1 MESTPQIKQ
10 LAVGTT
16 LCNGKYVIEK
26 VIGEGGFGIT
36 YFARHTL
43 LNHCYAIKE
52 FFVSGR
58 CVRNTYHHTISLQDI
73 SPELF
78 DKYRQRF
85 VDEAKTLINLD
96 HPGVVKVVDIFEENN
111 TSYIVMPFI
120 EGETMQHMVE
130 RQGKLPYEVAVNYI
144 AQLSEAVAYIHGK
157 HILHRDIKPENLII
171 TPENKVVLIDFGSA
185 REFVNDEVQRHT
197 AILTQGYAP
206 PEQYAAQSRKGNYTD
221 IYAMGAVFYFAVTGQ
236 KPIDSASR
244 SIEKLPEPIE
254 LVPNLPKEANRTIM
268 KAMQLK
274 PEDRHQT
281 VQEFMVDL
289 VGEEAAT
296 GKTLVASAGK
306 PAPKAKSKKKI
317 LPIILGAVGL
327 AVVALAVVLIVLLGI
342 GNKEIEPEEMAI
354 ESFAEDLAVIHQLSS
369 GEEYTY
375 EGETDTLG
383 VANGFGTATFD
394 DREYMGY
401 FKDGNMEGNGE
412 LTYTS
417 GAKEGRVYKARFVNN
432 RIVDTCTV
440 VSGKNVFVGL
450 LNDNMDYDNGTL
462 VNEETNETYI
472 ITNGNFVLKQR

>member
-1 MESTPQIKQ
+1 MENTPQIKQ

-16 LCNGKYVIEK
+16 LCNGKYVIER

-43 LNHCYAIKE
+43 LNHAFVIKE

-58 CVRNTYHHTISLQDI
+58 CVRDTHHHTISLQDI
-73 SPELF
+73 SPETF
-78 DKYRQRF
+78 AKYRQRF
-85 VDEAKTLINLD
+85 VEEAKTLINLD

-111 TSYIVMPFI
+111 TSYIVMPFV
-120 EGETMQHMVE
+120 EGETLQHIVDT
-130 RQGKLPYEVAVNYI
+130 RGKLPYDVAVNYI
-144 AQLSEAVAYIHGK
+144 AQLSEAVAYIHDR
-157 HILHRDIKPENLII
+157 HILHRDIKPDNLMI

-206 PEQYAAQSRKGNYTD
+206 PEQYASTSRKGNYTD
-221 IYAMGAVFYFAVTGQ
+221 IYAIGAVFYFAVTGE

-244 SIEKLPEPIE
+244 SIEQLVEPIK
-254 LVPNLPKEANRTIM
+254 LVPNLPVEANRPIM

-281 VQEFMVDL
+281 IQEFMIDL
-289 VGEEAAT
+289 VGKET
-296 GKTLVASAGK
+296 VAGK
-306 PAPKAKSKKKI
+306 VAAKPAAKSAPKAKSKA

-327 AVVALAVVLIVLLGI
+327 AVVAGIVVLVLALG
-342 GNKEIEPEEMAI
+342 GKDKKEKDVPPETLIEEVVQPQ
-354 ESFAEDLAVIHQLSS
+354 FKLST

-375 EGETDTLG
+375 TGETDTLG
-383 VANGFGTATFD
+383 VPNGFGTAVFP

-401 FKDGNMEGNGE
+401 FKDGDMEGHGE
-412 LTYTS
+412 LTFTS
-417 GAKEGRVYKARFVNN
+417 GPKEGRVYKAVFVGN
-432 RIVDTCTV
+432 RIFDTCTV

-450 LNDNMDYDNGTL
+450 LNDNMDYDNGIL
-462 VNEETNETYI
+462 VNEEADETYI
-472 ITNGNFVLKQR
+472 ITNGNFELKTK

>member
-1 MESTPQIKQ
+1 MDNNPQIKQ
-10 LAVGTT
+10 LTAGTT
-16 LCNGKYVIEK
+16 LCNGKYVIER

-43 LNHCYAIKE
+43 LDHCYAIKE

-111 TSYIVMPFI
+111 TSYIVMSYV
-120 EGETMQHMVE
+120 EGETLQHMVE
-130 RQGKLPYEVAVNYI
+130 RKGKLPYDVAVNYI
-144 AQLSEAVAYIHGK
+144 AQLAEAVAYIHDK

-206 PEQYAAQSRKGNYTD
+206 PEQYAAQSKKGNYTD

-254 LVPNLPKEANRTIM
+254 LVPNLSKDANRTIM
-268 KAMQLK
+268 KALQLK

-281 VQEFMVDL
+281 VREFMVDL
-289 VGEEAAT
+289 VGEEAVFSKKPSVA
-296 GKTLVASAGK
+296 VNASASK
-306 PAPKAKSKKKI
+306 PKSKV
-317 LPIILGAVGL
+317 LPVVLGAVGL
-327 AVVALAVVLIVLLGI
+327 AVVAIIVVLLL
-342 GNKEIEPEEMAI
+342 NKGSKDDMIEEQETIEALAEEVQPT
-354 ESFAEDLAVIHQLSS
+354 FKLST

-375 EGETDTLG
+375 DGETNSLG
-383 VANGFGTATFD
+383 VPEGFGTAVFN
-394 DREYMGY
+394 DREYKGY
-401 FKDGNMEGNGE
+401 FKDGNMEGYGE

-417 GAKEGRVYKARFVNN
+417 GEWKNRVYKAFFVNN
-432 RIVDTCTV
+432 RILDTCTMV
-440 VSGKNVFVGL
+440 TGSFEFHGSLKDDMNYSTGIMKN
-450 LNDNMDYDNGTL
+450 M
-462 VNEETNETYI
+462 ETNEIDRYEDGEWVET
-472 ITNGNFVLKQR
+472 FSKK

>member
-1 MESTPQIKQ
+1 MENTPQIKQ

-16 LCNGKYVIEK
+16 LCNGKYVIER

-43 LNHCYAIKE
+43 LNHAFVIKE

-58 CVRNTYHHTISLQDI
+58 CVRDTHHHTISLQDI
-73 SPELF
+73 SPEMF
-78 DKYRQRF
+78 AKYRQRF

-111 TSYIVMPFI
+111 TSYIVMPFV
-120 EGETMQHMVE
+120 EGETLQHVVDT
-130 RQGKLPYEVAVNYI
+130 RGKLPYDVAVNYM
-144 AQLSEAVAYIHGK
+144 AQLSEAIAYIHGK
-157 HILHRDIKPENLII
+157 HILHRDIKPDNLMI

-206 PEQYAAQSRKGNYTD
+206 PEQYASTSRKGNYTD
-221 IYAMGAVFYFAVTGQ
+221 IYAIGAVFYFAITGQ

-244 SIEKLPEPIE
+244 SIEQLVEPIKI
-254 LVPNLPKEANRTIM
+254 VPNLPVEANRTIM

-281 VQEFMVDL
+281 IQEFMIDL
-289 VGEEAAT
+289 VGKEAAS
-296 GKTLVASAGK
+296 GKVAGTSTKK
-306 PAPKAKSKKKI
+306 PTAKSKSKT

-327 AVVALAVVLIVLLGI
+327 VVVAGIVVLVLALVGKDK
-342 GNKEIEPEEMAI
+342 NVAEVKPEPLVEEVVQPQFM
-354 ESFAEDLAVIHQLSS
+354 LSS

-375 EGETDTLG
+375 NGETDSFG
-383 VANGFGTATFD
+383 KPNGLGTAVFD
-394 DREYMGY
+394 DREYNGY
-401 FKDGNMEGNGE
+401 FKNGNMDGYGE
-412 LTYTS
+412 LTFTS
-417 GAKEGRVYKARFVNN
+417 GPKEGRVYKAAFVNN

-450 LNDNMDYDNGTL
+450 LNGNMDYDNGTL

-472 ITNGNFVLKQR
+472 ITNGNFELKTR

>member
-1 MESTPQIKQ
+1 MENTPQIKQ

-16 LCNGKYVIEK
+16 LCNGKYVIER

-43 LNHCYAIKE
+43 LNHAFVIKE

-58 CVRNTYHHTISLQDI
+58 CVRDTHHHTISLQDI
-73 SPELF
+73 SPETF
-78 DKYRQRF
+78 AKYRQRF

-111 TSYIVMPFI
+111 TSYIVMPFV
-120 EGETMQHMVE
+120 EGETLQHIVDT
-130 RQGKLPYEVAVNYI
+130 RGKLPYDVVVNYI
-144 AQLSEAVAYIHGK
+144 AQLSEAIAYIHER
-157 HILHRDIKPENLII
+157 HILHRDIKPDNLMI

-206 PEQYAAQSRKGNYTD
+206 PEQYASTSRKGNYTD

-296 GKTLVASAGK
+296 GKKPVTPASK

-327 AVVALAVVLIVLLGI
+327 AVVAIAVVLLVLLGKV
-342 GNKEIEPEEMAI
+342 NNEIDPEEVAI
-354 ESFAEDLAVIHQLSS
+354 ESLDLLEIHTLSS

-375 EGETDTLG
+375 DGETDSLG

-417 GAKEGRVYKARFVNN
+417 GAKEGRIYKARFVNN

-450 LNDNMDYDNGTL
+450 LNENMDYDNGTL